1 MLDLTTA
8 IVIAAP
14 HEVLATAVPIIL
26 RYSPNN
32 LLRFRPHITLMFPF
46 VPFYQVDT
54 ACDRLHN
61 LCAQIA
67 PFNVT
72 LDGYGEFP
80 GAVYMKPAN
89 SDSIRAVYRKL
100 FHAFPDYPPYE
111 GQFGND
117 LKPHLT
123 LVTFDTLSDRPLMPL
138 PRYDPITFQVD
149 RLHLWYGM
157 RHADLPWL
165 THDVFPLT
173 G

>member
-14 HEVLATAVPIIL
+14 HEVLATAVPIML

-32 LLRFRPHITLMFPF
+32 LIRFRPHITLMFPF
-46 VPFYQVDT
+46 VPFYQADE
-54 ACDRLHN
+54 ACDRLYSV
-61 LCAQIA
+61 CEKIA
-67 PFNVT
+67 PFDVT

-80 GAVYMKPAN
+80 GVIYMKPVNA
-89 SDSIRAVYRKL
+89 DAIRAVFRKL
-100 FHAFPDYPPYE
+100 YNAFPEYPPYE

-123 LVTFDTLSDRPLMPL
+123 LVTFDPETHRPLMPH
-138 PRYDPITFQVD
+138 YEPITFRVD
-149 RLHLWYGM
+149 RLHMWYGM

-165 THDVFPLT
+165 THNVFPL
-173 G
+173 GG